1 MHWKDYGAACS
12 GRHSHSLTCLA
23 ASAFIAAVVV
33 GSLCSM
39 SCARTEAGLQR
50 EQVVYVGSSNAL
62 ESVKQIVP
70 YVPPP
75 ANGVLEGVLA
85 VGGALLAVWATHLQ
99 RSLKDLRNGNGVKP
113 QAPGPPAAPGV

>member
-1 MHWKDYGAACS
+1 
-12 GRHSHSLTCLA
+12 
-23 ASAFIAAVVV
+23 
-33 GSLCSM
+33 M
-39 SCARTEAGLQR
+39 SCARTEAGLRR
-50 EQVVYVGSSNAL
+50 EQVIYVGSSNAL
-62 ESVKQIVP
+62 ESVKQLVP

-113 QAPGPPAAPGV
+113 PEAGPPSVPTA

>member
-12 GRHSHSLTCLA
+12 GRHSHTWTCLA

-33 GSLCSM
+33 GLLCSL

-70 YVPPP
+70 YVPAP
-75 ANGVLEGVLA
+75 ANGILEGVLA

-99 RSLKDLRNGNGVKP
+99 RSLKDLRNGNAPKP
-113 QAPGPPAAPGV
+113 PEAGPPSLPAA

>member
-33 GSLCSM
+33 GLLCSL

-70 YVPPP
+70 YVPPS
-75 ANGVLEGVLA
+75 ANGILEGVLA

-99 RSLKDLRNGNGVKP
+99 RSLRDLRNGNGVKP
-113 QAPGPPAAPGV
+113 PANGAPPAGSA

>member
-1 MHWKDYGAACS
+1 MPLKDFVAAS
-12 GRHSHSLTCLA
+12 RRWLRHEWTCLA

-33 GSLCSM
+33 GLLCSL
-39 SCARTEAGLQR
+39 SCARTEAGLRR
-50 EQVVYVGSSNAL
+50 EQIIYVGSSNAL
-62 ESVKQIVP
+62 ESVKQLVP

-113 QAPGPPAAPGV
+113 PANGAPPAGSA